1 MSGLDIPD
9 TVNAADVQSWSD
21 EVDVLV
27 IGFGIAGGCAA
38 VSAAAAGANVM
49 VLEKAA
55 AAGGTPVVQ
64 QGIMPGGMKFA
75 YLSAADAGAP
85 YIEIAVIPDEIRSF
99 FDYVK
104 QEQQ

>member
-9 TVNAADVQSWSD
+9 TVTAASVESWSD

-38 VSAAAAGANVM
+38 VSAAAAGANVL

-55 AAGGTPVVQ
+55 AAGGTSVD
-64 QGIMPGGMKFA
+64 GGWPL
-75 YLSAADAGAP
+75 LSRRRHRGTTGH
-85 YIEIAVIPDEIRSF
+85 RS
-99 FDYVK
+99 
-104 QEQQ
+104 

>member
-9 TVNAADVQSWSD
+9 TVNAADVTSWSD

-38 VSAAAAGANVM
+38 VSAAAAGANVL

-55 AAGGTPVVQ
+55 ARGRHQRDGGWPLLSRRRHRGAAGHRP
-64 QGIMPGGMKFA
+64 
-75 YLSAADAGAP
+75 
-85 YIEIAVIPDEIRSF
+85 
-99 FDYVK
+99 
-104 QEQQ
+104 